1 MATTEAEA
9 FAELLRGL
17 KDRSGRSYGV
27 LAGRLHVST
36 STLHRYCNGDA
47 VPTDY
52 ASVERLARL
61 CGANAEELVE
71 LHRRWIL
78 ADEARRRARS
88 APSAPSASPSAS
100 TAPDSGTAGGGD
112 GGDGEA
118 EAPAEAAAP
127 APEAGPRPGPG
138 PGRES
143 VTEPV
148 PESVPVPVLV
158 SESKSESES
167 GFGFVRGSVAG
178 SRLARFP
185 RTKRLRL
192 VLAAVAVVAVVVP
205 AVAYAGRP
213 STDDHSAASEV
224 SEAPYQ
230 EAEESASPAASPDG
244 KDKKTAP
251 PASPSLSLSP
261 SRSASPS
268 GAPSARKDPPAAGK
282 PSSDAVPVTVAT
294 RAYAFEDPCSQH
306 YLIDSPPE
314 EVPPPPTEQDAPGW
328 VGALGGVASDGQ
340 FIELTLQGTGSETVV
355 LRALN
360 VRIVKSDAPLAW
372 TDYAMGVGCGGG
384 VGTKSFAV
392 DLDAGRPSSV
402 PKAGQRDFPYKVSES
417 DPEVFYISASSKT
430 RDVSWYLELDWSSGE
445 RHGTIRV
452 DDNGKPFRTS
462 GSAGRPSYN
471 YPPGGSEW
479 QKPLDG

>member
-61 CGANAEELVE
+61 CGASAEELVE

-88 APSAPSASPSAS
+88 APSASPSATPVPVS
-100 TAPDSGTAGGGD
+100 PAPGSGTDGDAGAGAGAGD
-112 GGDGEA
+112 DGEA
-118 EAPAEAAAP
+118 EAPAEVAP
-127 APEAGPRPGPG
+127 VPEAGPRPGAG

-148 PESVPVPVLV
+148 PVLV
-158 SESKSESES
+158 SGSES
-167 GFGFVRGSVAG
+167 GSGSGSVLGSVAG
-178 SRLARFP
+178 PRVARFP

-213 STDDHSAASEV
+213 STDDRSAASEV

-230 EAEESASPAASPDG
+230 ETEESASPSASSDG
-244 KDKKTAP
+244 KDKQAP
-251 PASPSLSLSP
+251 SASPSLTP

-268 GAPSARKDPPAAGK
+268 GAPTTREEPTAAGK

-294 RAYAFEDPCSQH
+294 RPYAFEDPCSQH

-328 VGALGGVASDGQ
+328 VGALGGVASDSQ

-392 DLDAGRPSSV
+392 NLDAGRPSSV

-430 RDVSWYLELDWSSGE
+430 RDVSWYLELDWTSGE

-462 GSAGRPSYN
+462 GAAGRPSYN

>member
-88 APSAPSASPSAS
+88 APSVSPPPVPAG
-100 TAPDSGTAGGGD
+100 PDSGTDGD
-112 GGDGEA
+112 GDGVDGDGDGKA
-118 EAPAEAAAP
+118 EAPAEIGPAA
-127 APEAGPRPGPG
+127 ESGPGRAPG
-138 PGRES
+138 PGRE
-143 VTEPV
+143 TEHVPVLV
-148 PESVPVPVLV
+148 PESVH
-158 SESKSESES
+158 ESES
-167 GFGFVRGSVAG
+167 VRGPVAG
-178 SRLARFP
+178 SRVARVARFP
-185 RTKRLRL
+185 GTKRLRL

-205 AVAYAGRP
+205 AVAYGSRAGT
-213 STDDHSAASEV
+213 STDDGAVATGV

-230 EAEESASPAASPDG
+230 GAEESTSPSASSDG
-244 KDKKTAP
+244 KDKESPSAP
-251 PASPSLSLSP
+251 PSVSP

-268 GAPSARKDPPAAGK
+268 GTPSARTK
-282 PSSDAVPVTVAT
+282 PSATGKISSGAVPVSVAT
-294 RAYAFEDPCSQH
+294 RPYAFEDPCSQH

-314 EVPPPPTEQDAPGW
+314 EVPPPPAEPDAPGW
-328 VGALGGVASDGQ
+328 VGALGGVASDSQ
-340 FIELTLQGTGSETVV
+340 FIELTVQGTGSETVV
-355 LRALN
+355 LRELN
-360 VRIVKSDAPLAW
+360 VRIVKSDVPLAW

-392 DLDAGRPSSV
+392 NLDAGRPSSV

-430 RDVSWYLELDWSSGE
+430 RDVSWYLELDWASGE

-462 GSAGRPSYN
+462 GGGGASVVQLPAGRVGVGEAP
-471 YPPGGSEW
+471 
-479 QKPLDG
+479 

>member
-9 FAELLRGL
+9 FAELIRGL

-27 LAGRLHVST
+27 LAGKLHVST

-88 APSAPSASPSAS
+88 APSASAASVAPASDSPTSVSPAADS
-100 TAPDSGTAGGGD
+100 LAPDSGTAAPQGQ
-112 GGDGEA
+112 A
-118 EAPAEAAAP
+118 EAPGEV
-127 APEAGPRPGPG
+127 APELER
-138 PGRES
+138 GRELKGGS
-143 VTEPV
+143 EPELERG
-148 PESVPVPVLV
+148 PELGHGP
-158 SESKSESES
+158 
-167 GFGFVRGSVAG
+167 VAG
-178 SRLARFP
+178 SRVIRLP

-192 VLAAVAVVAVVVP
+192 VLAAVAVVAVAVP
-205 AVAYAGRP
+205 AIAYGSGATR
-213 STDDHSAASEV
+213 TDDHSVATGVSDAPSRESE
-224 SEAPYQ
+224 ET
-230 EAEESASPAASPDG
+230 ASPSVSPDG
-244 KDKKTAP
+244 KDKETP
-251 PASPSLSLSP
+251 SASPSTSTSA

-268 GAPSARKDPPAAGK
+268 AEPGASTKSTPPGRT
-282 PSSDAVPVTVAT
+282 SGGAVPVSVKT
-294 RAYAFEDPCSQH
+294 RPYAFEDPCSQH

-314 EVPPPPTEQDAPGW
+314 QVPPPPTEQDAPGW

-340 FIELTLQGTGSETVV
+340 FIELTMQGTTGDTVV
-355 LRALN
+355 LQALR
-360 VRIVKSDAPLAW
+360 VQIVKSDAPLAW

-384 VGTKSFAV
+384 VSTKSFAV
-392 DLDAGRPSSV
+392 NLDAGRPSSV

-430 RDVSWYLELDWSSGE
+430 RDVSWYLELEWSSGE
-445 RHGTIRV
+445 RQGTIRV

-462 GSAGRPSYN
+462 GAAGRPSYD
-471 YPPGGSEW
+471 YPPNGSEW
-479 QKPLDG
+479 GKAATG